1 MSTAQ
6 NILPSFVPAELYRFL
21 LPACLVLLLLP
32 AVIALW
38 LLLPA
43 PAPCT
48 SPVTG
53 QQALPWLNDERAR
66 EMAGCGT

>member
-6 NILPSFVPAELYRFL
+6 NVLPSSVPVELYRFL

-32 AVIALW
+32 AMIALW

-43 PAPCT
+43 PR
-48 SPVTG
+48 
-53 QQALPWLNDERAR
+53 ALYRVRYRA
-66 EMAGCGT
+66 AGAALA